1 MTHRA
6 CRTTPQVWIVSRMN
20 SSFPPTPEDWVS
32 RAGQGANPRRG
43 AHDERRRRP
52 DRRRR
57 LWWSLLYGSF
67 RPRRRS
73 PSRRTQ
79 DARYHAIDWHGA
91 HLWAISIGIL
101 TFSVA
106 DAFLTMNL
114 LSRGAIEVN
123 PLMAAMIGRNVTAF
137 ASLKMAAT
145 GVGVMLMVFLAR
157 YRFMRVVRVEI
168 ILYCIF
174 GAYLVLICHELS
186 MLRQLSD

>member
-1 MTHRA
+1 M
-6 CRTTPQVWIVSRMN
+6 TPQVGIVSRMS
-20 SSFPPTPEDWVS
+20 SSFPPTPDDWVS
-32 RAGQGANPRRG
+32 RAGQDGNPGQGAR
-43 AHDERRRRP
+43 DERRRRP

-57 LWWSLLYGSF
+57 IWWSVLYGSF

-114 LSRGAIEVN
+114 MSKGAIEVN
-123 PLMAAMIGRNVTAF
+123 PLMAAVIGRNVTVF
-137 ASLKMAAT
+137 AALKMAIT
-145 GVGVMLMVFLAR
+145 GVSVMMMVFLAR

-174 GAYLVLICHELS
+174 GAYLLLMCHELS
-186 MLRQLSD
+186 MLRQLADGHLL

>member
-1 MTHRA
+1 M
-6 CRTTPQVWIVSRMN
+6 TPQVWIVSGMS
-20 SSFPPTPEDWVS
+20 SSFPPTPDDWVS
-32 RAGQGANPRRG
+32 RAGQGGNSGQG
-43 AHDERRRRP
+43 ARDERRRRP
-52 DRRRR
+52 ERRRR
-57 LWWSLLYGSF
+57 IWWSLLYGSF

-73 PSRRTQ
+73 PARRTQ

-91 HLWAISIGIL
+91 HLWAVSISIL

-114 LSRGAIEVN
+114 LSRGAVEVN
-123 PLMAAMIGRNVTAF
+123 PLMAAVIGHNVTVF
-137 ASLKMAAT
+137 AALKMAIT

-174 GAYLVLICHELS
+174 GAYLVLICHEMS
-186 MLRQLSD
+186 MFRQLAD

>member
-1 MTHRA
+1 M
-6 CRTTPQVWIVSRMN
+6 
-20 SSFPPTPEDWVS
+20 SSSVS
-32 RAGQGANPRRG
+32 RAGQSGNSERG
-43 AHDERRRRP
+43 ARDERRRRP

-57 LWWSLLYGSF
+57 IWWSILYGSF

-79 DARYHAIDWHGA
+79 DAGYHAIDWHGA
-91 HLWAISIGIL
+91 HLWAVSIGIL

-123 PLMAAMIGRNVTAF
+123 PLMAAVIGSNLAVFGA
-137 ASLKMAAT
+137 LKMAIT
-145 GVGVMLMVFLAR
+145 GIGVALMVFLAR

-174 GAYLVLICHELS
+174 GAYLLLICHEMS
-186 MLRQLSD
+186 MFRQLAD

>member
-1 MTHRA
+1 M
-6 CRTTPQVWIVSRMN
+6 TPQVWIVSMMN
-20 SSFPPTPEDWVS
+20 SSFPPTPDDWAS
-32 RAGQGANPRRG
+32 RPRQGGSSGRTARDDRRRRP
-43 AHDERRRRP
+43 ERRRRI
-52 DRRRR
+52 
-57 LWWSLLYGSF
+57 WWSLVYGSF

-79 DARYHAIDWHGA
+79 DAHYQAIDWHGA
-91 HLWAISIGIL
+91 HLWAVSVGIL

-123 PLMAAMIGRNVTAF
+123 PLMAAVIGRNVAAF
-137 ASLKMAAT
+137 AGLKMAVT

-157 YRFMRVVRVEI
+157 YRFMRVLRVDI

-186 MLRQLSD
+186 LFRQLPS